1 METALE
7 KLNPTLFNEF
17 AGKNNE
23 IWNEIVGTHI
33 QHSIWGLC
41 TIEGVDLDEFGFLV
55 SGRTVALR
63 YFREGIF
70 SDLTVPAVIAVE
82 VREFEKKKNE
92 MESEKRQEEVV
103 AERREA
109 EKRRILAE
117 DQLRAQTIG
126 QEKRRLESDASRK
139 AQR

>member
-41 TIEGVDLDEFGFLV
+41 TIEGVDLDESVILCQWAHRGSQVFSGGYLQRLDR
-55 SGRTVALR
+55 SGRNR
-63 YFREGIF
+63 CRGKGI
-70 SDLTVPAVIAVE
+70 
-82 VREFEKKKNE
+82 
-92 MESEKRQEEVV
+92 
-103 AERREA
+103 
-109 EKRRILAE
+109 
-117 DQLRAQTIG
+117 
-126 QEKRRLESDASRK
+126 
-139 AQR
+139 